1 MRSPVAR
8 RRFRWIAWE
17 MKILASRWLSVIAE
31 GIRKVYSE
39 PWMPRLRSSLK
50 IVLRACP
57 IGGACLPGIFAAPP
71 GEPNNEKR
79 SHAQN
84 QQSRPP
90 EKIEKKK
97 TKKKKKKKK
106 TTQQKKK
113 EKKKHSPFFFF
124 FFFFFF

>member
-31 GIRKVYSE
+31 GIRKVYSD
-39 PWMPRLRSSLK
+39 PWTPRLRSSLK
-50 IVLRACP
+50 IVLRACR

-71 GEPNNEKR
+71 GEPNNEKH

-90 EKIEKKK
+90 EKIERLRPPG
-97 TKKKKKKKK
+97 TR
-106 TTQQKKK
+106 K
-113 EKKKHSPFFFF
+113 E
-124 FFFFFF
+124 